1 MIKRNSYRG
10 LRVRKKICY
19 FCAEKKEADYKDV
32 DLLNRF
38 ISDQGKILPRRVT
51 GNCAKHQRILAM
63 AIKRAREIALLPF
76 VNR

>member
-10 LRVRKKICY
+10 LRVRKK
-19 FCAEKKEADYKDV
+19 FVTFVQKKEADYKDV

-38 ISDQGKILPRRVT
+38 ISDQERFYHAGLPEICQT
-51 GNCAKHQRILAM
+51 SKNFSYGN
-63 AIKRAREIALLPF
+63 KRAREISLLPF